1 MPTRQPFNYLPL
13 GVNMYSKH
21 TVSIADTTG
30 TDYTVSADE
39 LHIFI
44 ADTVKRCGGIH
55 CQSDILLDYESMLHR
70 MVESAGYMWSIRA
83 TGTWFMPVTAYAINQ
98 PDMFTTP
105 IIRYV
110 VVKTGDT
117 YEFTEYIKLD
127 LTNL

>member
-1 MPTRQPFNYLPL
+1 
-13 GVNMYSKH
+13 MYSKH
-21 TVSIADTTG
+21 TVSIADTTI
-30 TDYTVSADE
+30 TNYTVSADE
-39 LHIFI
+39 LHVFI
-44 ADTVKRCGGIH
+44 ADTVKRCGGIRY
-55 CQSDILLDYESMLHR
+55 QGDVLLDYEGMLHR

-117 YEFTEYIKLD
+117 YEFTEYVKLD
-127 LTNL
+127 LANL